1 MKLRFIA
8 IMWFWSFVVLILI
21 VGCRGNGW
29 MKPPGPL
36 KQQQANAVVH
46 DPYPQSDLGPN
57 DAASRPPSY
66 ANPLPEAV
74 RNRIVKDSMP
84 WVSR

>member
-1 MKLRFIA
+1 
-8 IMWFWSFVVLILI
+8 
-21 VGCRGNGW
+21 
-29 MKPPGPL
+29 
-36 KQQQANAVVH
+36 
-46 DPYPQSDLGPN
+46 LGPN